1 MAICSGSVR
10 RDASQYDFSSFACLP
25 LVLTLAALPIRSQ
38 TTAQRAQTEFARGVE
53 MQQKGDLQG
62 ARQAY
67 EATLKLAPR
76 RVDVL
81 SNLGMVY
88 SQLGQREQAV
98 KCLLEA
104 LKMDPQQLGVR
115 FNLGIAYMRGQE
127 FEEASRQLTRVVDAQ
142 PQNYPARHL
151 LGLCYLKL
159 QKFDRGISELEAV
172 ANGQPANLDAT
183 YTLASAY
190 IKANQAQKA
199 EVIVEKLKAYD
210 TAEAHLIVGSYQ
222 LTILEYRKALTELT
236 RALALN
242 PNLPDLHAQLA
253 YAYLFTGDQELATR
267 MFEDELTINPQDSNA
282 VALLGCLYR
291 QNGRVEEAAALLN
304 KAHEQRP
311 DDLDIVFQLG
321 LLAQSQGDNQQ
332 ALKLL
337 QRVEE
342 KRPEDASVHI
352 VLVRLYSKLKRL
364 EDVKREHAIVDR
376 LNAQGK
382 NAPTV
387 KERALFEVV
396 GKPIE

>member
-1 MAICSGSVR
+1 MTLKSKLLENWRSAIVS
-10 RDASQYDFSSFACLP
+10 
-25 LVLTLAALPIRSQ
+25 AALSI
-38 TTAQRAQTEFARGVE
+38 
-53 MQQKGDLQG
+53 
-62 ARQAY
+62 
-67 EATLKLAPR
+67 
-76 RVDVL
+76 
-81 SNLGMVY
+81 
-88 SQLGQREQAV
+88 
-98 KCLLEA
+98 
-104 LKMDPQQLGVR
+104 
-115 FNLGIAYMRGQE
+115 
-127 FEEASRQLTRVVDAQ
+127 
-142 PQNYPARHL
+142 L
-151 LGLCYLKL
+151 LGLCFLKL
-159 QKFDRGISELEAV
+159 EEFDQGIAELEAV
-172 ANGQPANLDAT
+172 SKAQPVNLDAT

-199 EVIVEKLKAYD
+199 EAIVEMLKAYD
-210 TAEAHLIVGSYQ
+210 TAEAHFIVGSYD
-222 LTILEYRKALTELT
+222 LTILEYRKALPELK

-242 PNLPDLHAQLA
+242 PNLPDLHSQLA

-304 KAHEQRP
+304 RAHEQRP

-321 LLAQSQGDNQQ
+321 LLAQSRGDNQQ

-342 KRPEDASVHI
+342 KRPDDASVHI

-364 EDVKREHAIVDR
+364 EDVKREHAIVNR
-376 LNAQGK
+376 LDAQGK

-396 GKPIE
+396 GKPLE